1 MISLLKVRR
10 MSFGR
15 QKNMIRRASRPD
27 ESFHRN
33 RRRRAVD
40 RTAMLDPSSR
50 KPSLLVQVLR
60 VLGLKRRR

>member
-1 MISLLKVRR
+1 MISLLKVRV

-50 KPSLLVQVLR
+50 KPSLLAQILR
-60 VLGLKRRR
+60 ALGLKRRR